1 MAQVQ
6 GKGIGGR
13 TRPTVKGN
21 TGKYNT
27 STKVASSTMVAFSGS
42 NEGRAFLVEN
52 KSNVTIECSGGGTIV
67 GTGLTAGNLYEIGVK
82 KVTIG
87 STGVV
92 YVLR

>member
-13 TRPTVKGN
+13 TRPAVMGN
-21 TGKYNT
+21 GGKYNT
-27 STKVASSTMVAFSGS
+27 STKVASSTAVAFSGS
-42 NEGRAFLVEN
+42 NEGRAFLVQN
-52 KSNVTIECSGGGTIV
+52 ASNVTVECSGGGEIV
-67 GTGLTAGNLYEIGVK
+67 GTGLTAGTLYEIGVQ

-87 STGVV
+87 NTGVV

>member
-1 MAQVQ
+1 MGIVDRTPPSIRGNLGDYNHAQ
-6 GKGIGGR
+6 
-13 TRPTVKGN
+13 
-21 TGKYNT
+21 
-27 STKVASSTMVAFSGS
+27 KVASSTTVAFSGS

-52 KSNVTIECSGGGTIV
+52 KSNVTIHCSAGGTID
-67 GTGLTAGNLYEIGVK
+67 GTGLVAGTVYPIGVQ

>member
-1 MAQVQ
+1 MGIVDRTPPSIRGNLGDYNHAQ
-6 GKGIGGR
+6 
-13 TRPTVKGN
+13 
-21 TGKYNT
+21 
-27 STKVASSTMVAFSGS
+27 KVDSSTTVAFSGS